1 MLHFPGVRS
10 RKNLVANHLA
20 LRVHSDIEHQTVRK
34 GELTIVILRSPIAW
48 RVRESDE
55 FGGLH
60 QIQRNVVRN
69 GLNGDARRHQ
79 LEHED
84 EYKNGGHEATGCGKR
99 KRTKNVVEK
108 NFRAIADAL
117 PAAGPILRLL
127 SLRRSDFDANSEIG
141 RRERTRRTGKQNG
154 KLAIALQLF
163 TAVRAGFKMFAHFT
177 ALGGT
182 RGALD
187 NIVEIPRQLGSNGG
201 ALHGMSF
208 SSGFVSTT
216 CLSKGL

>member
-1 MLHFPGVRS
+1 MLHFLGVRS
-10 RKNLVANHLA
+10 RKNLVANHLP
-20 LRVHSDIEHQTVRK
+20 LRVHGNIEHKTVRK
-34 GELTIVILRSPIAW
+34 GELTIVIFRGPIAW

-69 GLNGDARRHQ
+69 GLNGDPRRHQ

-141 RRERTRRTGKQNG
+141 RRKRTRRTGKQNG

-182 RGALD
+182 RRALD
-187 NIVEIPRQLGSNGG
+187 NIVEIPRQLRSNGG

-216 CLSKGL
+216 CLTKGL